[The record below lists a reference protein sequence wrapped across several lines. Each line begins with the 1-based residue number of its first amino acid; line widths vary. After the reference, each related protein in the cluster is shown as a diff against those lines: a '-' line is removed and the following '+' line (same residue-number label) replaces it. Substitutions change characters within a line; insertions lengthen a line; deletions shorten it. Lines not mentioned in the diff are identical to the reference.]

1 MSGCRY
7 GYTNYGNAHGMRGGR
22 NVTVKLQTR
31 MTAAFGILPVK
42 DRKAFGVYDAQA
54 VELDHT

>member
-1 MSGCRY
+1 
-7 GYTNYGNAHGMRGGR
+7 MRGGR

-31 MTAAFGILPVK
+31 MTAAFGILPVE